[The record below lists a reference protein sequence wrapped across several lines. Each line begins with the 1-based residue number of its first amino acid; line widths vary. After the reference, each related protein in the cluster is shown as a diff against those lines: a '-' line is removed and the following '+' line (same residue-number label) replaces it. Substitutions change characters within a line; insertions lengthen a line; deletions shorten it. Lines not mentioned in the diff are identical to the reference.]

1 MHNIYHVLIF
11 RLRLEPLH
19 LEINNWQHVL
29 SLIYLGS
36 VRRGK
41 YQDFNNVLKTQK
53 KNGGCGLKFVA
64 KLIDE
69 QYCKENQRMTKLEVR
84 LIGAQAISFAQY
96 SNRLVDSIAHDQG
109 SGSEDIKY
117 KALSLICQK
126 LRDIGGLMNKVIVK
140 ENYPMDLEG
149 LCKAYFNLFSLFF
162 PKQCQ
167 STVWTLGYAVPYHA
181 KKLFENYKVG
191 YGVFSMQ
198 GKESLHS
205 SLKQQLRNESNRSCE
220 EGDGEVE
227 PDYEVKFCTHILPAL
242 SLSNGSYIP
251 FTFPVK
257 KTSTFR

>member
-11 RLRLEPLH
+11 RLRPEPLH

-29 SLIYLGS
+29 SLIYLES

-126 LRDIGGLMNKVIVK
+126 LRDIGGLMNKVIIK

-149 LCKAYFNLFSLFF
+149 LCKAYFNLFRYSF
-162 PKQCQ
+162 Q
-167 STVWTLGYAVPYHA
+167 SSARVQYGLLDMQSPITL
-181 KKLFENYKVG
+181 K
-191 YGVFSMQ
+191 
-198 GKESLHS
+198 S
-205 SLKQQLRNESNRSCE
+205 SLKITRLVTVYCQCKAKNHSI
-220 EGDGEVE
+220 
-227 PDYEVKFCTHILPAL
+227 HH
-242 SLSNGSYIP
+242 
-251 FTFPVK
+251 
-257 KTSTFR
+257 

>member
-1 MHNIYHVLIF
+1 
-11 RLRLEPLH
+11 
-19 LEINNWQHVL
+19 
-29 SLIYLGS
+29 
-36 VRRGK
+36 
-41 YQDFNNVLKTQK
+41 
-53 KNGGCGLKFVA
+53 
-64 KLIDE
+64 
-69 QYCKENQRMTKLEVR
+69 
-84 LIGAQAISFAQY
+84 
-96 SNRLVDSIAHDQG
+96 
-109 SGSEDIKY
+109 
-117 KALSLICQK
+117 
-126 LRDIGGLMNKVIVK
+126 MNKVIVK